1 MLGSE
6 ASGKKPIK
14 GVEKLHPQK
23 TKSERVSHYIT
34 KDKKAGAVLTGVGV
48 VVEQARRK
56 TGIDILGGVAW
67 GTHFCVFYQSKQDLI
82 DILVPYFKEGL
93 ENNEFCMW
101 ITSEP
106 LNAKEAK
113 KSLKRAVNNIDSYIK
128 KGQIEILDYGEWYTK
143 SGKFEAD
150 RVLQGWIQKY
160 DDAITRG
167 FDGLRLTGNTFWLE
181 KKGWS
186 EFTDYEESVNNII
199 GKYKMLAIC
208 TYSLDKCGAG
218 EVIDVVNNHQFA
230 IVKREGIW
238 KILESAERKKAEKAL
253 QETHDYLDKLINH
266 TNAPIIV
273 WNPAFKINR
282 FNHAFERLTGYTAN
296 EVIGQKL
303 STLFPE
309 SSRDESLTKIK
320 RTLRGEY
327 WESVEI
333 PILCKNGQICL
344 ALWNS
349 ANIYAED
356 NTTVVATIAQ
366 GQDITERKKSEE
378 MLLSE
383 RNKLISVF
391 KAIKDGVYIV
401 NQQYDIQYVN
411 PVIEEYFGAWHDQK
425 CYQYFNDRE
434 KTCPW
439 CHNEEVFAGK
449 SVRWEW
455 YSFKNQKT
463 YDLIETPL
471 KNPDGSI
478 SKLKIFRDITE
489 RKKAQKEAHD
499 AQRKLIEQHRHERE
513 RAEAELA
520 KVRDELIRTT
530 RLATIG
536 QVSASIAHDLRNPLG
551 AMRNASY
558 FLRRHLSKDELKAP
572 EHLDIIEQEVVKAD
586 QIITNLLE
594 MARPKTPH
602 KQEIDLGEIVK
613 DVFSRA
619 KRAEGVRCQT
629 SLVPDPFVV
638 RADPSQLRQMIG
650 NIVDNA
656 VDAMKGQG
664 EIFVEATHDS
674 DYDTL
679 VFRDTGPG
687 FAQEVRERLFEPL
700 VTTKASGTGLGLMIC
715 HQIVEKHGGTIG
727 AENCEGRGAAIRVR
741 LPR

>member
-1 MLGSE
+1 MLGSG
-6 ASGKKPIK
+6 AGGKKPIK
-14 GVEKLHPQK
+14 EAEKLRAQK
-23 TKSERVSHYIT
+23 PKLERVSHYIT
-34 KDKKAGAVLTGVGV
+34 KDKKAGAVLQGIGVG
-48 VVEQARRK
+48 VEQARRK
-56 TGIDILGGVAW
+56 TGIDILGDIAW

-82 DILVPYFKEGL
+82 DILAPYFKEGL

-113 KSLKRAVNNIDSYIK
+113 KSLKQAVNNIDSYIK

-186 EFTDYEESVNNII
+186 EFIDYEESVNNII

-208 TYSLDKCGAG
+208 TYSLDKCGAS

-230 IVKREGIW
+230 IVKREELW
-238 KILESAERKKAEKAL
+238 DILESAERKKA
-253 QETHDYLDKLINH
+253 
-266 TNAPIIV
+266 
-273 WNPAFKINR
+273 
-282 FNHAFERLTGYTAN
+282 
-296 EVIGQKL
+296 
-303 STLFPE
+303 
-309 SSRDESLTKIK
+309 
-320 RTLRGEY
+320 
-327 WESVEI
+327 
-333 PILCKNGQICL
+333 
-344 ALWNS
+344 
-349 ANIYAED
+349 
-356 NTTVVATIAQ
+356 
-366 GQDITERKKSEE
+366 
-378 MLLSE
+378 
-383 RNKLISVF
+383 
-391 KAIKDGVYIV
+391 
-401 NQQYDIQYVN
+401 
-411 PVIEEYFGAWHDQK
+411 
-425 CYQYFNDRE
+425 
-434 KTCPW
+434 
-439 CHNEEVFAGK
+439 
-449 SVRWEW
+449 
-455 YSFKNQKT
+455 
-463 YDLIETPL
+463 
-471 KNPDGSI
+471 
-478 SKLKIFRDITE
+478 
-489 RKKAQKEAHD
+489 QKEARD
-499 AQRKLIEQHRHERE
+499 AQRKLIEQYRHERE
-513 RAEAELA
+513 HAEADLA

-558 FLRRHLSKDELKAP
+558 FLRRHLSKNDLKAP
-572 EHLDIIEQEVVKAD
+572 EHLEIIEQEVVKAD

-613 DVFSRA
+613 NVFSRA
-619 KRAEGVRCQT
+619 KRAEGVRCQP

-664 EIFVEATHDS
+664 EIFVEATRDS

-687 FAQEVRERLFEPL
+687 FAQEVIERLFEPL